1 MQPKEVKHLPDQF
14 GFRSPEA
21 SEFPQMVVCGMSFVC
36 NARCIH
42 CPNAATNFSAT
53 LKGTDRIMSREVF
66 NAVADQCAKHPHCLV
81 RLSSAGEILTHP
93 NALELIEYLLAV
105 KTDKN
110 VALTTNGALLTA
122 DKAERLLK
130 AGIRSIEISVD
141 AADKKTYEAIRVGLN
156 YETLLKNVTEL
167 VRIRDAGNYPTRIMV
182 SVIEQDLNRSSL
194 TQIHKFWDNL
204 VDVVLVRKLLG
215 FGGLVERTN
224 AATPYM
230 PTDTP
235 CPFLWERVL
244 VDPAGNVRGCVNDI
258 AGKGILGNV
267 LSQSI
272 GEIWKSTLLNSW
284 RDLHLAGKRQDVP
297 LCENCVDLE
306 YRSWEY
312 NYFHA
317 LNKDI

>member
-1 MQPKEVKHLPDQF
+1 
-14 GFRSPEA
+14 
-21 SEFPQMVVCGMSFVC
+21 MSFVC

-53 LKGTDRIMSREVF
+53 LKGSDRIMSREVF
-66 NAVADQCAKHPHCLV
+66 TAVADECAKYPHCLV
-81 RLSSAGEILTHP
+81 RLSSAGEILMHP
-93 NALELIEYLLAV
+93 NALELIKYLLAV

-110 VALTTNGALLTA
+110 VALTTNGALLTP
-122 DKAERLLK
+122 DKSEQLLK

-141 AADKKTYEAIRVGLN
+141 AADKETYEVIRVGLD
-156 YETLLKNVTEL
+156 YETLLNNVIEL
-167 VRIRDAGNYPTRIMV
+167 VRIRNEGNYSTRIMV
-182 SVIEQDLNRSSL
+182 SVIEQDLNRSFL
-194 TQIHKFWDNL
+194 TQIHEFWDKIA
-204 VDVVLVRKLLG
+204 DVVLVRKLLG
-215 FGGLVERTN
+215 FGGLVDRPN

-244 VDPAGNVRGCVNDI
+244 IDPAGNVRGCVNDI
-258 AGKGILGNV
+258 TGKGILGNI
-267 LSQSI
+267 LTQSLA
-272 GEIWKSTLLNSW
+272 EIWKSPLLNTW
-284 RDLHLAGKRQDVP
+284 RGQHLVGNRQDVP

-317 LNKDI
+317 LNKEI